1 MNYKYRMAMEIKPEK
16 NKYMILLIITDGA
29 IHDMD
34 ETIRL
39 LVNGSN
45 LPLSVLIVGVGNDD
59 FSNMEVCMKVEQ
71 NNEQKLDG
79 DEERLSSNGVFASRD
94 VEIVLRG

>member
-1 MNYKYRMAMEIKPEK
+1 MAMEIKPEK

-45 LPLSVLIVGVGNDD
+45 LPLSVLIVGVGNAD
-59 FSNMEVCMKVEQ
+59 FTNMEVCMKVE
-71 NNEQKLDG
+71 L
-79 DEERLSSNGVFASRD
+79 RL
-94 VEIVLRG
+94 

>member
-1 MNYKYRMAMEIKPEK
+1 MIIRIASLIQQQR
-16 NKYMILLIITDGA
+16 NKYLVLLIITDGA
-29 IHDMD
+29 IHDME

-59 FSNMEVCMKVEQ
+59 FSNMEVCMKIEQ
-71 NNEQKLDG
+71 NYEQKLDG

-94 VEIVLRG
+94 VEIV

>member
-1 MNYKYRMAMEIKPEK
+1 
-16 NKYMILLIITDGA
+16 
-29 IHDMD
+29 MD

-45 LPLSVLIVGVGNDD
+45 LPLSVLIVGVGNAD
-59 FSNMEVCMKVEQ
+59 FTNMEVCMKVEQ

-94 VEIVLRG
+94 VEIV